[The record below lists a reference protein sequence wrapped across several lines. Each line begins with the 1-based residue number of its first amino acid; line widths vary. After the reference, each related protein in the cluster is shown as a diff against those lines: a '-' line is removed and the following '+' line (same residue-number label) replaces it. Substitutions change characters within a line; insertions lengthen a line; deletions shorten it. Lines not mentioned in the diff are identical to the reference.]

1 MDFGRR
7 QPIWRQPVGCF
18 GQNHAQKTMLEHQI
32 IMLEIHRSKTINSG
46 NPRINFTYHN
56 HPQGIVT
63 PLRSPN
69 FRVLPS
75 FPTRHQLNFTPSSQS
90 IAGATK
96 EYPGYGGHRGK
107 HMTSP
112 KEDMVDLKWSSLSH
126 SEDMGHHHHAHL
138 NCLQHTME
146 TIQSFGR
153 PHPLPLHQDNLLT
166 HLVDP
171 PLASQRNDFCRL
183 WNSSRQMLAG

>member
-1 MDFGRR
+1 L
-7 QPIWRQPVGCF
+7 QPQFPGTPQF
-18 GQNHAQKTMLEHQI
+18 SHQA
-32 IMLEIHRSKTINSG
+32 
-46 NPRINFTYHN
+46 P
-56 HPQGIVT
+56 
-63 PLRSPN
+63 
-69 FRVLPS
+69 
-75 FPTRHQLNFTPSSQS
+75 LNFTPSSQS

-112 KEDMVDLKWSSLSH
+112 KGDMVDLKWSSLSH
-126 SEDMGHHHHAHL
+126 SQDMGHHLHAHL
-138 NCLQHTME
+138 KCLQHSME

-153 PHPLPLHQDNLLT
+153 PHPLPLHQDNFLI